1 MPLDQKGA
9 TPMSV
14 TAFALAL
21 FAAPVP
27 QMAMTSAP
35 AVPLAAAAAAPELA
49 VQPLVAGRSEQAL
62 ATLEKA
68 SAADP
73 HDAAVLINLGIAYA
87 QAGDEAKARAA
98 FEQALACD
106 EVIELDTADGTST
119 DSRRLARKAIKMLER
134 GEFRPVPA
142 RAGQLTL
149 RD

>member
-1 MPLDQKGA
+1 
-9 TPMSV
+9 MSV

-21 FAAPVP
+21 FVAPVP
-27 QMAMTSAP
+27 QAPVASAP
-35 AVPLAAAAAAPELA
+35 AMPIAAAAAAPELA
-49 VQPLVAGRSEQAL
+49 VQPLVAGRAEQAL

-87 QAGDEAKARAA
+87 QAGDETKARAA
-98 FEQALACD
+98 FEQALTCH

-134 GEFRPVPA
+134 GEFRPASA